1 MAGALLALGSGS
13 LIGLVLGLIG
23 GGGSILAV
31 PLLVY
36 AVGVP
41 AHIAIGTAALAVALN
56 ALASLALHARR
67 APVRWPCA
75 IAFSIAGVVGALI
88 GAAFGKMVDGQ
99 QLLALFGALMIV
111 VGLLM
116 LRPKPAAGSA
126 SERLTS
132 ANARR
137 LLPRLLGAGAAVGV
151 LSGFFGIGGGFLIVP
166 GLMLAADMDVRDA
179 ASASLV
185 GVAAFGTASASSY
198 AWSGL
203 IDWSVAA
210 LLVGGGILG
219 ALAGSQANALLAR
232 RKAALT
238 RLFAWFVMAAGL
250 YVGVRGTLSVL
261 QA

>member
-13 LIGLVLGLIG
+13 LVGLVLGLIG

-41 AHIAIGTAALAVALN
+41 PHVAIGTAAFAVALN

-75 IAFSIAGVVGALI
+75 IAFSLAGVAGALL
-88 GAAFGKMVDGQ
+88 GAALGKAVDGQ
-99 QLLALFGALMIV
+99 KLLTLFGVLMIV

-116 LRPKPAAGSA
+116 MRPRPGAG
-126 SERLTS
+126 ETS
-132 ANARR
+132 QWLSRATAGR
-137 LLPRLLGAGAAVGV
+137 LLPRLVLSGLAVGAMA
-151 LSGFFGIGGGFLIVP
+151 GFFGIGGRFLILP

-179 ASASLV
+179 TSASLV

-203 IDWSVAA
+203 IDWPVAG
-210 LLVGGGILG
+210 LLVAGGLF
-219 ALAGSQANALLAR
+219 GSLVGNRANAVLGRNKPLLSR
-232 RKAALT
+232 V
-238 RLFAWFVMAAGL
+238 FAWFVIAAGL
-250 YVGVRGTLSVL
+250 YVTGRGMLSL
-261 QA
+261 AA